1 MNQHIKELAG
11 QANIHFTKTAIL
23 DGDPNGTARFIPF
36 SKLENFTKLVVQK
49 YLLDFYKNH
58 LDTTN
63 QDDITKQIDK
73 YVKISFGTQNE

>member
-23 DGDPNGTARFIPF
+23 DGDPNGMARFIPF
-36 SKLENFTKLVVQK
+36 SKLEKFTELVARK

-58 LDTTN
+58 LDTTS
-63 QDDITKQIDK
+63 QEDITKQIDK
-73 YVKISFGTQNE
+73 YVKTSFGV